1 MRRNHFI
8 ITGTSRGIGEQ
19 LAKMLLEQDHK
30 VHGISRGDSSL
41 TEFQNYTHIHYDLSD
56 TSGIENLMDT
66 VFNQIDLHH
75 ADMICLVNN
84 AAMAEPLKPIEQCTL
99 GEIHRNLQISLVAPM
114 LLTSCFINLSE
125 NVRIRRKIINISSGS
140 GSYPA
145 PDMSV
150 YCTAKAGLNMFSQ
163 CVGLEQGRSQ
173 FPVEI
178 IAVDPGMVDTEMQML
193 AREKNAQEFEMAKY
207 FKHAHQT
214 GQLLSTEALCRHL
227 LNMIEKTF
235 EPGKLVKYTDA

>member
-19 LAKMLLEQDHK
+19 LAKMLLEQNHM

-41 TEFQNYTHIHYDLSD
+41 TEYQNYTHIHYDLSD
-56 TSGIENLMDT
+56 TSGIATLMDS

-99 GEIHRNLQISLVAPM
+99 DDINTSLQISLIAPM

-140 GSYPA
+140 GSYPS

-163 CVGLEQGRSQ
+163 CVGLEQVKSE

-193 AREKNAQEFEMAKY
+193 AREKNDRDFEMAKY
-207 FKHAHQT
+207 FRHAHQT
-214 GQLLSTEALCRHL
+214 GQLLTTEALCRHL
-227 LNMIEKTF
+227 LNIIDKSF